1 MKPPQKKTQV
11 LAMVIESTFN
21 SQRKYFHWHLKVLA
35 FFGRYFQIQR
45 AMLSLKSKM
54 GKTSHDRFPKFML
67 LSRQ

>member
-1 MKPPQKKTQV
+1 MKKKTKKTQV
-11 LAMVIESTFN
+11 LSLALESTCVF
-21 SQRKYFHWHLKVLA
+21 W
-35 FFGRYFQIQR
+35 RYFQIQR